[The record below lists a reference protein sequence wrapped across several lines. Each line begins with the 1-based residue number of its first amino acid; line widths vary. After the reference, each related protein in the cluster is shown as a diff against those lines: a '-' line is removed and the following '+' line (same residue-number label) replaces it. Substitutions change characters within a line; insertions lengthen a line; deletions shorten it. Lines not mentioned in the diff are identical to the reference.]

1 MKWLLEKQITQ
12 IKHSA
17 SVLKKNYPFTG
28 KPSPITSLYPSVGKV
43 LKTPASLYKNFTP
56 QKWSFVGENSTFSA
70 ACLFPKLANVQ
81 RVKAIEV
88 GSPARGFPFS
98 EELGPAVHTV

>member
-1 MKWLLEKQITQ
+1 MTFGKANHPDQTFSKCRKRKITHLLENPLQSQ
-12 IKHSA
+12 
-17 SVLKKNYPFTG
+17 
-28 KPSPITSLYPSVGKV
+28 VGKV